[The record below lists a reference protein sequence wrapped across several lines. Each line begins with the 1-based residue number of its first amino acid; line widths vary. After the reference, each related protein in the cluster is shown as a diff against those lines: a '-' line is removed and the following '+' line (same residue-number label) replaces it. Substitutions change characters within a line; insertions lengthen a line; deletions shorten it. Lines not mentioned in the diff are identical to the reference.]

1 MPFFGNGNDE
11 RPCVLLRI
19 DANPGEVKGCV
30 LFRQKVEGVKENRE
44 SPIRAGGRNSRMES
58 DAQTAYAAICM

>member
-19 DANPGEVKGCV
+19 DANPVEVKGCV
-30 LFRQKVEGVKENRE
+30 LFRLKVVGVKEKRD
-44 SPIRAGGRNSRMES
+44 SPIEAGKRNSRMES
-58 DAQTAYAAICM
+58 DARTACAAICM